1 MIIVD
6 NTPALRREIKSLR
19 ASGKRIALVP
29 TMGNLHAGH
38 ASLVDKAR
46 LLGDI
51 VVVTI
56 FVNPLQFGPNED
68 FAQYPRTPAEDEALL
83 KQHGAHIIFRPPVS
97 DIYPRGQE
105 ASAIVHVPGV
115 SKVLDG
121 EFRPGH
127 FDGVATVVAKLLG
140 LVQPDVAIFGEK
152 DFQQLAII
160 RQTVADLA
168 IAVEIQGAP
177 TVREA
182 DGLAMSSRNRY
193 LSAADRAAAP
203 QIFRSLSRAR
213 DAIAAG
219 GRDFG
224 ALEQTGLDELKQAGF
239 RPDYFAVRDAKT
251 LMPPSPQTAHFVIL
265 TAARIG
271 KARLIDNV
279 QVQAAS

>member
-1 MIIVD
+1 MIIID
-6 NTPALRREIKSLR
+6 KTPTLKRELKSLR

-38 ASLVDKAR
+38 ASLIDKAK
-46 LLGDI
+46 LLAD
-51 VVVTI
+51 VVVVSV

-68 FAQYPRTPAEDEALL
+68 YAQYPRTPAEDEALL
-83 KQHGAHIIFRPPVS
+83 SKHGAHIIFRPPVS

-105 ASAIVHVPGV
+105 ASVIVHVPGL
-115 SKVLDG
+115 SEVLCG

-127 FDGVATVVAKLLG
+127 FDGVATVVTKLLG

-152 DFQQLAII
+152 DFQQLTII

-193 LSAADRAAAP
+193 LGVDERAAAP

-213 DAIAAG
+213 DALAAG
-219 GRDFG
+219 ERDFG
-224 ALEQTGLDELKQAGF
+224 AIEKTGLDELKQVGF
-239 RPDYFAVRDAKT
+239 RPDYFAVRDAKS
-251 LMPPSPQTAHFVIL
+251 LMAPGPQTTHFVVL

-279 QVQAAS
+279 QVQASR